1 MAKMCP
7 TGVLSLWMESP
18 RDTIRPV
25 VHAYYGAKLALN
37 LLLAAASPVLTSPK
51 VTVTTAPA
59 AVPTPLVLNA
69 PLVTAPQTWSQLHNL
84 GWLTHSIAGLSIAF
98 AVSLVILLAIQ
109 TTKNEG
115 LTGSIGGRVDSNY
128 RGRMGGEEQLKRATG
143 FVAVGFV
150 VTAVILALT
159 GI

>member
-1 MAKMCP
+1 
-7 TGVLSLWMESP
+7 
-18 RDTIRPV
+18 
-25 VHAYYGAKLALN
+25 
-37 LLLAAASPVLTSPK
+37 
-51 VTVTTAPA
+51 
-59 AVPTPLVLNA
+59 
-69 PLVTAPQTWSQLHNL
+69 
-84 GWLTHSIAGLSIAF
+84 GLSIAF